1 MHPSKIIQWNCR
13 GFKINFNEISL
24 LIQKFNPVAFC
35 LQETHLKQSDN
46 ITLKHYSLYNCY
58 DPSND
63 KAKGGSSICV
73 RNNILHSEIKLTTT
87 LQATAVRISLHK
99 TITLCSIYIPPQHNL
114 EIRELNNLINQLP
127 SPYIIMGDFNGHN
140 PLWGSDYLTDKGK
153 KLEDFANQNN
163 LCILNDGSNTYLH
176 PGNGSYTS
184 IDISLTDP
192 TLACDLSWTV
202 HDDLCGSD
210 HFPIL
215 IEDVIPSNDNKN
227 QNWKLNKAD
236 WNLFKNLCIDNIEE
250 NILINESD
258 PILKFTNIVLENSE
272 KAIPKTSTNSKKI
285 KKPWFND
292 TCKEAIKNRKKAEKR
307 FNLSPSNTNLD
318 NYRKFRAKARRTC
331 NSSRKNSWRDFV
343 SKLNSHTPINKVW
356 NAIKKIKG
364 KNTNKQFHHLKVN
377 NATITDITDISNSI
391 ANTISK
397 NSSTEH
403 MSAKFIDVKNREER
417 KILNFTSD
425 NLENYNKP
433 FSIDELKKLFIKIT

>member
-1 MHPSKIIQWNCR
+1 M
-13 GFKINFNEISL
+13 
-24 LIQKFNPVAFC
+24 
-35 LQETHLKQSDN
+35 
-46 ITLKHYSLYNCY
+46 
-58 DPSND
+58 
-63 KAKGGSSICV
+63 
-73 RNNILHSEIKLTTT
+73 
-87 LQATAVRISLHK
+87 
-99 TITLCSIYIPPQHNL
+99 
-114 EIRELNNLINQLP
+114 
-127 SPYIIMGDFNGHN
+127 
-140 PLWGSDYLTDKGK
+140 
-153 KLEDFANQNN
+153 
-163 LCILNDGSNTYLH
+163 
-176 PGNGSYTS
+176 
-184 IDISLTDP
+184 
-192 TLACDLSWTV
+192 
-202 HDDLCGSD
+202 
-210 HFPIL
+210 
-215 IEDVIPSNDNKN
+215 
-227 QNWKLNKAD
+227 
-236 WNLFKNLCIDNIEE
+236 
-250 NILINESD
+250 INESD

-391 ANTISK
+391 ANAISK